1 MVLNGF
7 NSNLYGLKFNLD
19 DAKLGK
25 MDPDGS
31 KRVSKRLQHTSIGG
45 AFGPGFPGGFCGVF
59 CCCWVL
65 GAVGGCWPH
74 LCVLTPFFPLVFGFL
89 VVFGVLWLTGVA
101 RLLYQLVVGAR
112 GCVSG
117 WVCEWLWLWLWVF
130 SRFACSPVSE
140 VWLPERWLV

>member
-1 MVLNGF
+1 L
-7 NSNLYGLKFNLD
+7 
-19 DAKLGK
+19 LG
-25 MDPDGS
+25 
-31 KRVSKRLQHTSIGG
+31 
-45 AFGPGFPGGFCGVF
+45 
-59 CCCWVL
+59 
-65 GAVGGCWPH
+65 VGGGWG
-74 LCVLTPFFPLVFGFL
+74 VLVPSMCSYPLFPLVFGFL